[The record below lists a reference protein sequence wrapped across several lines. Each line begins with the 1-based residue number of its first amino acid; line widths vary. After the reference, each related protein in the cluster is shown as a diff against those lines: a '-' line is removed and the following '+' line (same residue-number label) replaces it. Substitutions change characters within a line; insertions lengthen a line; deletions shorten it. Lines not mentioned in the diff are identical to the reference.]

1 MSILRPFSLQLLSV
15 LRIMAGLLLLEHGTG
30 KYLNFPIGPMNNAS
44 PQTMGGAAGLFE
56 LVGGVLLV
64 LGLFTRP
71 VAFIL
76 SGMTAIA
83 YFYAHAPRGFFP
95 ILNGGELAI
104 LYYTASFSFI
114 WPQRVAAPGAWSAF
128 GSGRR
133 IEQITC
139 RRNRRI
145 CHDGDPRAHGVRNC
159 DSQPAAPTAWR
170 AATVFGLP
178 AGARR
183 SNTDPGAGFLRGHAK
198 GETQPP
204 QTGFS
209 PPRFLAV

>member
-104 LYYTASFSFI
+104 LYCFVFLYL
-114 WPQRVAAPGAWSAF
+114 AAAGGGAWSVERLWQRP
-128 GSGRR
+128 S
-133 IEQITC
+133 
-139 RRNRRI
+139 
-145 CHDGDPRAHGVRNC
+145 D
-159 DSQPAAPTAWR
+159 
-170 AATVFGLP
+170 
-178 AGARR
+178 
-183 SNTDPGAGFLRGHAK
+183 
-198 GETQPP
+198 
-204 QTGFS
+204 
-209 PPRFLAV
+209 